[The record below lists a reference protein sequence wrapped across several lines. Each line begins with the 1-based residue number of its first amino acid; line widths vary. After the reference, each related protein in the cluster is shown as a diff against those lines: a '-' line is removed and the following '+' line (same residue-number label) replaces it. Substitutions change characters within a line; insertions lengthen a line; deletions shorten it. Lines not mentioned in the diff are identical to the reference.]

1 MSLRLTS
8 SALALAAFSMPAF
21 ADVTPEQVWQSWLDY
36 YKSAGYEVTEGNR
49 ELAGDTMTLKDV
61 TFSVDSEG
69 SKVAFVIPE
78 VELQATG
85 DGKVRSVYSDEF
97 TVNVTGE
104 TSEAEQFELAANVAI
119 PGNEMTSS
127 GTPEELTHDYNY
139 PSIAITLDK
148 IKTDGKEVSVP
159 IDLTLTG
166 NTGSLRSTTG
176 AESNWD
182 YAHKTENVAFKLNVQ
197 DEEPKVNV
205 EGSIAGLEA
214 TGKMSG
220 AKAEVN
226 MQENLGAAL
235 KEGLAMDGKLN
246 LGDLAVTFDFAG
258 TDENG
263 APQSGNGTIN
273 AAASDL
279 LFAMS
284 SDGLQYQGNGGKV
297 TAEIAMMPLP
307 FPISY
312 GIESSAF
319 DLQFPVT
326 VSDEAQ
332 PFKFAYSLAGLT
344 IGDQI
349 WDMFDPTKQLSRD
362 PANLD
367 IDLTGQLKVLQDI
380 LDPATTAAAS
390 DPTQPQPNPFEP
402 VEIVINQLALKA
414 LGANIEANGK
424 LEPSTAA
431 GMDQPQGNLHVR
443 FSGVAEVVQQLA
455 QMGLLPPEQVMG
467 VNAMIGAFGKE
478 DPSNPGVRTIDVEMK
493 DDGSVFANGQQ
504 VQ

>member
-8 SALALAAFSMPAF
+8 SAIALAAFTMPAF
-21 ADVTPEQVWQSWLDY
+21 ADVTPEQVWQNWLDY
-36 YKSAGYEVTEGNR
+36 YKDAGYQVTEGNR
-49 ELAGDTMTLKDV
+49 ELAGDTLTLSDV
-61 TFSVDSEG
+61 TFAVDSDG
-69 SKVAFVIPE
+69 TKVSFVIPE

-85 DGKVRSVYSDEF
+85 DGKVRSVYSDEIP
-97 TVNVTGE
+97 VNISGE
-104 TSEAEQFELAANVAI
+104 TADAEAFELVANLSI

-127 GTPEELTHDYNY
+127 GDVGDVTHEYNY
-139 PSIAITLDK
+139 PSLVITLDK
-148 IKTDGKEVSVP
+148 IKSGAKEISMP
-159 IDLTLTG
+159 TSLSFAG
-166 NTGSLRSTTG
+166 NTGTLHSTSSD
-176 AESNWD
+176 EKSWD
-182 YAHKTENVAFKLNVQ
+182 YAHKTEEMSFKLNV
-197 DEEPKVNV
+197 EEEDPKVNI
-205 EGSIAGLEA
+205 EGSIQGVEI
-214 TGKMSG
+214 TGKMAG
-220 AKAEVN
+220 AKADVN

-235 KEGLAMDGKLN
+235 KAGLVMDGKLN
-246 LGDLAVTFDFAG
+246 MGDLSLTFDFAG
-258 TDENG
+258 TGDDG
-263 APQSGNGTIN
+263 APQQGNGTVS
-273 AAASDL
+273 AAPSDL
-279 LFAMS
+279 VFAMS
-284 SDGLQYQGNGGKV
+284 SEGLTYQGNGGKV
-297 TAEIAMMPLP
+297 GAEITMMPLP

-319 DLQFPVT
+319 DLQFPVS

-349 WDMFDPTKQLSRD
+349 WDMFDPTKTLSRD

-367 IDLTGQLKVLQDI
+367 VDLTGQLKVLQDI
-380 LDPATTAAAS
+380 LDPATAEAAS
-390 DPTQPQPNPFEP
+390 DPTQEAQQPFEP
-402 VEIVINQLALKA
+402 IEIVINQLALKA

-424 LEPSTAA
+424 LAPSTAA

-455 QMGLLPPEQVMG
+455 QMGLLPPDQVMA

-478 DPSNPGVRTIDVEMK
+478 DPSNPGTRTIDVEMK